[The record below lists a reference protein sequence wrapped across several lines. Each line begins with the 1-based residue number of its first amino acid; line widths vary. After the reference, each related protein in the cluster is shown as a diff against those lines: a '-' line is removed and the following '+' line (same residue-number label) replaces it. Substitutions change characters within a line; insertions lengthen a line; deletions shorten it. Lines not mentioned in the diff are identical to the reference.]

1 MTEITL
7 FVKSFNS
14 GQLRQINDLLQSQ
27 FEDLDVKVS
36 VTTNPIYKWVQV
48 SIEGEDEVVAT
59 SFARKEIGI
68 CPVNI
73 ENIEQGGILKGYIS
87 KVDESRG
94 HILVDVGVFEPKIM
108 QATISIVVLRRQFS
122 ASKEAKL
129 KQIAQAYALTEGLPI
144 SVKITSKEKG
154 LEAELSEAQVEKLK
168 SWQQS
173 LLDRLIILRA
183 NKELVTSTL
192 DRTHLNRDVIDVEQL
207 GFFEFALT
215 CKLGTEARG
224 LISRVGRYMRYA
236 VFEVFS
242 GKRSTDFLVEQGLTS
257 KV

>member
-1 MTEITL
+1 MTELTL
-7 FVKSFNS
+7 FVKAFNN
-14 GQLRQINDLLQSQ
+14 GQLRQIDELLQSQ
-27 FEDLDVKVS
+27 FEDLDVKAA
-36 VTTNPIYKWVQV
+36 VTANSTYKWVQL
-48 SIEGEDEVVAT
+48 SIDGEDEVVAAA
-59 SFARKEIGI
+59 FARKEIGI
-68 CPVNI
+68 CPANI
-73 ENIEQGGILKGYIS
+73 ENVEQGSILKGYIS

-94 HILVDVGVFEPKIM
+94 QILIDVGVFEPKVI
-108 QATISIVVLRRQFS
+108 QAVVSIVVLRQQFS

-129 KQIAQAYALTEGLPI
+129 KQIAEAYALAEGLPI
-144 SVKITSKEKG
+144 FVKITSKEEG
-154 LEAELSEAQVEKLK
+154 LEAELAEAQVEKLK

-192 DRTHLNRDVIDVEQL
+192 ERTHLNRDVIDIEQL

-236 VFEVFS
+236 VFVVFS
-242 GKRSTDFLVEQGLTS
+242 GKRSADFVAE
-257 KV
+257 

>member
-1 MTEITL
+1 MTELTL
-7 FVKSFNS
+7 FVKAFNG
-14 GQLRQINDLLQSQ
+14 GQLRQIDELLQSQ
-27 FEDLDVKVS
+27 FEDLDVKAT
-36 VTTNPIYKWVQV
+36 VTANPTYKWVQV
-48 SIEGEDEVVAT
+48 SINGEDEVVAAA
-59 SFARKEIGI
+59 FARKEIGI

-73 ENIEQGGILKGYIS
+73 ENVEEETILKGYIS

-94 HILVDVGVFEPKIM
+94 QILVDVGVFEPKVM
-108 QATISIVVLRRQFS
+108 NAVVSLVVLRKQFS
-122 ASKEAKL
+122 VSKESTL
-129 KQIAQAYALTEGLPI
+129 KQITEAYALAEGLPI
-144 SVKITSKEKG
+144 SVKITAKDED
-154 LEAELSEAQVEKLK
+154 LEAELAEAQVEKLK

-192 DRTHLNRDVIDVEQL
+192 ERTHLNRDVIDVEQL

-236 VFEVFS
+236 IFVVFS
-242 GKRSTDFLVEQGLTS
+242 SKRSLDFLAE
-257 KV
+257 